1 MDCINWKPRNPGG
14 RKPPSVPRP
23 SLLSRLYALSAHA
36 TLREARGISG
46 LDRLQ
51 GYLRSRPT
59 RAKLIIENGLRTS
72 LLGPFLSECFTTLSK
87 GMLSSSG
94 GASMS
99 TAEKINRRFHRLGLL
114 YASIPVLA
122 GVYAAYEVATH
133 GLQQQHAINWRDI
146 FIDGVLRRLSLTLL
160 IAFVV
165 YCLLRVVGSIVLRL
179 DRVSSVADT
188 TLHVDYR
195 KHVEREIRDT
205 AVMDALET

>member
-1 MDCINWKPRNPGG
+1 
-14 RKPPSVPRP
+14 
-23 SLLSRLYALSAHA
+23 
-36 TLREARGISG
+36 
-46 LDRLQ
+46 
-51 GYLRSRPT
+51 
-59 RAKLIIENGLRTS
+59 
-72 LLGPFLSECFTTLSK
+72 
-87 GMLSSSG
+87 MLSSSG

-114 YASIPVLA
+114 YASVPVLA

-165 YCLLRVVGSIVLRL
+165 YCLLRVVGSVVLRL

-195 KHVEREIRDT
+195 KHVERKMRDN
-205 AVMDALET
+205 AVMAALKA